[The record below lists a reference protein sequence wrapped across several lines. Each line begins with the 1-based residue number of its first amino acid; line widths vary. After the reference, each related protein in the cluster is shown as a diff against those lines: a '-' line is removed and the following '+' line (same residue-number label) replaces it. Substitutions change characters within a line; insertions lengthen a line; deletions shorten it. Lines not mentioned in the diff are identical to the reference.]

1 MKKYIGSVLMLIGVF
16 IIGAGITSALITA
29 RENQIKS
36 IAENPELVMSKD
48 DIIIRRMTSIVDNFT
63 ELNKNLEELIE
74 AQKKQNEAMKQ
85 ELNSRIQNYPRTTLE
100 IRPEMYEQQIFHTA
114 TISTDLLYRPP
125 AKLNDGM
132 FKGHFYLASDSVVY
146 PLGREIKYVW

>member
-16 IIGAGITSALITA
+16 IIGGGITSALITA

-48 DIIIRRMTSIVDNFT
+48 DIIISRMTSIVDNFT

-100 IRPEMYEQQIFHTA
+100 IRPEMYEQQMFHTA
-114 TISTDLLYRPP
+114 TFTHDFMNCPMPSLP
-125 AKLNDGM
+125 DGM
-132 FKGHFYLASDSVVY
+132 FKGHFYLSSDSVVY
-146 PLGREIKYVW
+146 KEGN